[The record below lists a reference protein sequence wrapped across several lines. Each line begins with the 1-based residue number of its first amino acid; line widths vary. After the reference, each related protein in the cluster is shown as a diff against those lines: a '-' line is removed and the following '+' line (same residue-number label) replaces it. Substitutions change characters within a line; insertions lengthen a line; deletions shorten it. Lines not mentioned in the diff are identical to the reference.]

1 LYQRIIN
8 TIRQNIAAL
17 RQPGSFA
24 QNFLVLMSGSAFI
37 TALGFLL
44 TPILSRIYPPSAYG
58 QFAVFNSLLSNLN
71 LLSTLAYISAIP
83 LPRTRRDALA
93 VVQLTVILTLGMFGL
108 VVLAITLLG
117 SYVVRWLDL
126 QALGAWIYIMPVLML
141 LYSFSL
147 IMSSWYIR
155 TKSFRTRTT
164 SDVIMSVASRGF
176 TLSYGWLL
184 GGHSTGL
191 ILGDTLGKVTLFV
204 SLLRSGFQ
212 HELRALWRT
221 FSWRRIRQ
229 AAYRFREFPLY
240 VLPGGYVS
248 TLSSQLPIFMLTGA
262 FGSTVVGLYSFA
274 ASLLEIPV
282 SLIGSAIAPVFY
294 QKAAEVHNDEPE
306 RLKDIT
312 LNIYYKL
319 LYIGLLPLG
328 FITVFGDVIFK
339 VAFGAQWEMSGVFT
353 GYLGYYYIFR
363 LTGQATGM
371 IYNILQRQ
379 QFALLTNMMLLLM
392 RGAGLA
398 IGIWMKDVNMAM
410 LLFGISS
417 LVSTFLIDLHI
428 LYLLKLPVLR
438 IALRTILLL
447 AATSGFFYIARLG
460 LNQLH
465 LQILHN

>member
-1 LYQRIIN
+1 
-8 TIRQNIAAL
+8 
-17 RQPGSFA
+17 
-24 QNFLVLMSGSAFI
+24 MSGSAI
-37 TALGFLL
+37 VTVVGFLL
-44 TPILSRIYPPSAYG
+44 TPILSRIYPPAAYG
-58 QFAVFNSLLSNLN
+58 QFAVFNSVVSNLN
-71 LLSTLAYISAIP
+71 LLATLAYTSAIP
-83 LPRTRRDALA
+83 LPRARRDALA
-93 VVQLTVILTLGMFGL
+93 VVQLNVVLTVGMFALIVIAL
-108 VVLAITLLG
+108 VFLG
-117 SYVVRWLDL
+117 AHIVRWLDL
-126 QALGAWIYIMPVLML
+126 QSLGAWIYLMPVLML
-141 LYSFSL
+141 LYNFSL
-147 IMSSWYIR
+147 TMSSWYIR

-164 SDVIMSVASRGF
+164 ADLVMSLVSRAF
-176 TLSYGWLL
+176 TLSYGWSS
-184 GGHSTGL
+184 GGYSTGL
-191 ILGDTLGKVTLFV
+191 ILGDSLGKVTLFV

-212 HELRALWRT
+212 HELRPLWRT
-221 FSWRRIRQ
+221 FSWRRIQQ

-240 VLPGGYVS
+240 VLPGGYIS

-282 SLIGSAIAPVFY
+282 SLIGSGIAPVFY

-339 VAFGAQWEMSGVFT
+339 VIFGAQWEMAGVFT

-379 QFALLTNMMLLLM
+379 HFALLTNLMLLLM
-392 RGAGLA
+392 RGSGLA
-398 IGIWMKDVNMAM
+398 VGIWMKDVNMAM
-410 LLFGISS
+410 LLFGTSS
-417 LVSTFLIDLHI
+417 LIITFLIDLHI

-438 IALRTILLL
+438 IAFRTILLL
-447 AATSGFFYIARLG
+447 AATLSFFYLARLG

>member
-1 LYQRIIN
+1 MV
-8 TIRQNIAAL
+8 
-17 RQPGSFA
+17 S
-24 QNFLVLMSGSAFI
+24 MSGSAI
-37 TALGFLL
+37 VTVVGFLL
-44 TPILSRIYPPSAYG
+44 TPILSRIYPPAAYG
-58 QFAVFNSLLSNLN
+58 QFAVFNSVVSNLN
-71 LLSTLAYISAIP
+71 LLATLAYTSAIP
-83 LPRTRRDALA
+83 LPRARRDALA
-93 VVQLTVILTLGMFGL
+93 VVQLNVVLTVGMFALIVIAL
-108 VVLAITLLG
+108 VFLG
-117 SYVVRWLDL
+117 AHVVRWLDL
-126 QALGAWIYIMPVLML
+126 QSLGAWIYMMPVLML
-141 LYSFSL
+141 LYNFSL
-147 IMSSWYIR
+147 TMSSWYIR

-164 SDVIMSVASRGF
+164 ADLVMSLVSRAF
-176 TLSYGWLL
+176 TLSYGWLS
-184 GGHSTGL
+184 GGYSTGL
-191 ILGDTLGKVTLFV
+191 ILGDSLGKVTLFV

-212 HELRALWRT
+212 HELRPLWRT

-240 VLPGGYVS
+240 VLPGGYIS

-282 SLIGSAIAPVFY
+282 SLIGSGIAPVFY

-339 VAFGAQWEMSGVFT
+339 VIFGAQWEMAGVFT

-398 IGIWMKDVNMAM
+398 VGIWMKDVNMAM
-410 LLFGISS
+410 LLFGTSS
-417 LVSTFLIDLHI
+417 LITTFLIDLHI

-438 IALRTILLL
+438 IAFRTILLL
-447 AATSGFFYIARLG
+447 AATLGFFYLARLG

>member
-1 LYQRIIN
+1 
-8 TIRQNIAAL
+8 
-17 RQPGSFA
+17 
-24 QNFLVLMSGSAFI
+24 MSGSAI
-37 TALGFLL
+37 VTMLGFLL
-44 TPILSRIYPPSAYG
+44 TPVLSRIYPPAAYG
-58 QFAVFNSLLSNLN
+58 QFAIFNSVVSNLN
-71 LLSTLAYISAIP
+71 LLATLAYTSAIP
-83 LPRTRRDALA
+83 LPHAKRDALA
-93 VVQLTVILTLGMFGL
+93 VVQLNVVLTLSVFAI
-108 VVLAITLLG
+108 VLLALALLG
-117 SYVVRWLDL
+117 SHIMQWLDL
-126 QALGAWIYIMPVLML
+126 QALGPWIYLLPVLML
-141 LYSFSL
+141 LYNFSL
-147 IMSSWYIR
+147 TMSSWYIR

-164 SDVIMSVASRGF
+164 ADVVMSVVSRSF
-176 TLSYGWLL
+176 TLGYGWFS
-184 GGHSTGL
+184 GGQSAGL
-191 ILGDTLGKVTLFV
+191 ILGDSLGKITLFI

-212 HELRALWRT
+212 QELRILWRT

-229 AAYRFREFPLY
+229 AAYQYREFPLY

-282 SLIGSAIAPVFY
+282 SLIGSGIAPVFY

-328 FITVFGDVIFK
+328 FITVFGDIIFK
-339 VAFGAQWEMSGVFT
+339 VVFGSQWEMAGVFT

-379 QFALLTNMMLLLM
+379 QFALLTNLMLLLT

-398 IGIWMKDVNMAM
+398 VGIWMKDVNMAM
-410 LLFGISS
+410 LLFGVGS

-447 AATSGFFYIARLG
+447 ASALGFFYLVRLG
-460 LNQLH
+460 FNQLH
-465 LQILHN
+465 LQILDA

>member
-1 LYQRIIN
+1 LYKQLI
-8 TIRQNIAAL
+8 TAL
-17 RQPGSFA
+17 RQNLEALRRPGSFA
-24 QNFLVLMSGSAFI
+24 QNFIVSMSGSAI
-37 TALGFLL
+37 VTVVGFLL
-44 TPILSRIYPPSAYG
+44 TPILSRIYPPAAYG
-58 QFAVFNSLLSNLN
+58 QFAVFNSVVSNLN
-71 LLSTLAYISAIP
+71 LLATLAYTSAIP
-83 LPRTRRDALA
+83 LPRARRDALA
-93 VVQLTVILTLGMFGL
+93 VVQLNVVLTVGMFALIVIAL
-108 VVLAITLLG
+108 VFLG
-117 SYVVRWLDL
+117 AHVVRWLDL
-126 QALGAWIYIMPVLML
+126 QSLGAWIYMMPVLML
-141 LYSFSL
+141 LYNFSL
-147 IMSSWYIR
+147 TMSSWYIR

-164 SDVIMSVASRGF
+164 ADLVMSLVSRAF
-176 TLSYGWLL
+176 TLSYGWLS
-184 GGHSTGL
+184 GGYSTGL
-191 ILGDTLGKVTLFV
+191 ILGDSLGKVTLFV

-212 HELRALWRT
+212 HELRPLWRT

-240 VLPGGYVS
+240 VLPGGYIS

-282 SLIGSAIAPVFY
+282 SLIGSGIAPVFY

-339 VAFGAQWEMSGVFT
+339 VIFGAQWEMAGVFT

-398 IGIWMKDVNMAM
+398 VGIWMKDVNMAM
-410 LLFGISS
+410 LLFGTSS
-417 LVSTFLIDLHI
+417 LITTFLIDLHI

-438 IALRTILLL
+438 IAFRTILLL
-447 AATSGFFYIARLG
+447 AATLGFFYLARLG

>member
-1 LYQRIIN
+1 LYKRLI
-8 TIRQNIAAL
+8 TAL
-17 RQPGSFA
+17 RQNLEALRRPGSFA
-24 QNFLVLMSGSAFI
+24 QNFMVSMSGSAI
-37 TALGFLL
+37 VTVVGFLL
-44 TPILSRIYPPSAYG
+44 TPILSRIYPPAAYG
-58 QFAVFNSLLSNLN
+58 QFAVFNSVVSNLN
-71 LLSTLAYISAIP
+71 LLATLAYTSAIP
-83 LPRTRRDALA
+83 LPRARRDALA
-93 VVQLTVILTLGMFGL
+93 VVQLNVVLTVGMFALIVIAL
-108 VVLAITLLG
+108 VFLG
-117 SYVVRWLDL
+117 AHVVRWLDL
-126 QALGAWIYIMPVLML
+126 QSLGAWIYMMPVLML
-141 LYSFSL
+141 LYNFSL
-147 IMSSWYIR
+147 TMSSWYIR

-164 SDVIMSVASRGF
+164 ADLVMSLVSRAF
-176 TLSYGWLL
+176 TLSYGWLS
-184 GGHSTGL
+184 GGYSTGL
-191 ILGDTLGKVTLFV
+191 ILGDSLGKVTLFV

-212 HELRALWRT
+212 HELRPLWRT

-240 VLPGGYVS
+240 VLPGGYIS

-282 SLIGSAIAPVFY
+282 SLIGSGIAPVFY

-339 VAFGAQWEMSGVFT
+339 VIFGAQWEMAGVFT

-398 IGIWMKDVNMAM
+398 VGIWMKDVNMAM
-410 LLFGISS
+410 LLFGTSS
-417 LVSTFLIDLHI
+417 LITTFLIDLHI

-438 IALRTILLL
+438 IAFRTILLL
-447 AATSGFFYIARLG
+447 AATLGFFYLARLG

>member
-1 LYQRIIN
+1 LYKQLI
-8 TIRQNIAAL
+8 TAL
-17 RQPGSFA
+17 RQNLEALRRPGSFA
-24 QNFLVLMSGSAFI
+24 QNFIVSMSGSAI
-37 TALGFLL
+37 VTVVGFLL
-44 TPILSRIYPPSAYG
+44 TPILSRIYPPAAYG
-58 QFAVFNSLLSNLN
+58 QFAVFNSVVSNLN
-71 LLSTLAYISAIP
+71 LLATLAYTSAIP
-83 LPRTRRDALA
+83 LPRARRDALA
-93 VVQLTVILTLGMFGL
+93 VVQLNVVLTVGMFALIVIAL
-108 VVLAITLLG
+108 VFLG
-117 SYVVRWLDL
+117 AHIVRWLDL
-126 QALGAWIYIMPVLML
+126 QSLGAWIYLMPVLML
-141 LYSFSL
+141 LYNFSL
-147 IMSSWYIR
+147 TMSSWYIR

-164 SDVIMSVASRGF
+164 ADLVMSLVSRAF
-176 TLSYGWLL
+176 TLSYGWSS
-184 GGHSTGL
+184 GGYSTGL
-191 ILGDTLGKVTLFV
+191 ILGDSLGKVTLFV

-212 HELRALWRT
+212 HELRPLWRT
-221 FSWRRIRQ
+221 FSWRRIQQ

-240 VLPGGYVS
+240 VLPGGYIS

-282 SLIGSAIAPVFY
+282 SLIGSGIAPVFY

-339 VAFGAQWEMSGVFT
+339 VIFGAQWEMAGVFT

-379 QFALLTNMMLLLM
+379 HFALLTNLMLLLM

-398 IGIWMKDVNMAM
+398 VGIWMKDVNMAM
-410 LLFGISS
+410 LLFGTSS
-417 LVSTFLIDLHI
+417 LIITFLIDLHI

-438 IALRTILLL
+438 IAFRTILLL
-447 AATSGFFYIARLG
+447 AATLSFFYLARLG

>member
-1 LYQRIIN
+1 MV
-8 TIRQNIAAL
+8 
-17 RQPGSFA
+17 S
-24 QNFLVLMSGSAFI
+24 MSGSAI
-37 TALGFLL
+37 VTVVGFLL
-44 TPILSRIYPPSAYG
+44 TPILSRIYPPAAYG
-58 QFAVFNSLLSNLN
+58 QFAVFNSVVSNLN
-71 LLSTLAYISAIP
+71 LLATLAYTSAIP
-83 LPRTRRDALA
+83 LPRARRDALA
-93 VVQLTVILTLGMFGL
+93 VVQLNVVLTVGMFALIVIAL
-108 VVLAITLLG
+108 VFLG
-117 SYVVRWLDL
+117 AHVVRWLDL
-126 QALGAWIYIMPVLML
+126 QSLGAWIYMMPVLML
-141 LYSFSL
+141 LYNFSL
-147 IMSSWYIR
+147 TMSSWYIR

-164 SDVIMSVASRGF
+164 ADLVMSLVSRAF
-176 TLSYGWLL
+176 TLSYGWLS
-184 GGHSTGL
+184 GGYSTGL
-191 ILGDTLGKVTLFV
+191 ILGDSLGKVTLFV

-212 HELRALWRT
+212 HELRPLWRT

-240 VLPGGYVS
+240 VLPGGYIS

-282 SLIGSAIAPVFY
+282 SLIGSGIAPVFY

-339 VAFGAQWEMSGVFT
+339 VIFGAQWEMAGVFT

-379 QFALLTNMMLLLM
+379 HFALLTNLMLLLM

-398 IGIWMKDVNMAM
+398 VGIWMKDVNMAM
-410 LLFGISS
+410 LLFGTSS
-417 LVSTFLIDLHI
+417 LIITFLIDLHI

-438 IALRTILLL
+438 IAFRTILLL
-447 AATSGFFYIARLG
+447 AATLSFFYLARLG

>member
-1 LYQRIIN
+1 
-8 TIRQNIAAL
+8 
-17 RQPGSFA
+17 
-24 QNFLVLMSGSAFI
+24 MSGSAI
-37 TALGFLL
+37 VTVVGFLL
-44 TPILSRIYPPSAYG
+44 TPILSRIYPPAAYG
-58 QFAVFNSLLSNLN
+58 QFAVFNSVVSNLN
-71 LLSTLAYISAIP
+71 LLATLAYTSAIP
-83 LPRTRRDALA
+83 LPRARRDALA
-93 VVQLTVILTLGMFGL
+93 VVQLNVVLTVGMFALIVIAL
-108 VVLAITLLG
+108 VFLG
-117 SYVVRWLDL
+117 AHIVRWLDL
-126 QALGAWIYIMPVLML
+126 QSLGAWIYLMPVLML
-141 LYSFSL
+141 LYNFSL
-147 IMSSWYIR
+147 TMSSWYIR

-164 SDVIMSVASRGF
+164 ADLVMSLVSRAF
-176 TLSYGWLL
+176 TLSYGWSS
-184 GGHSTGL
+184 GGYSTGL
-191 ILGDTLGKVTLFV
+191 ILGDSLGKVTLFV

-212 HELRALWRT
+212 HELRPLWRT
-221 FSWRRIRQ
+221 FSWRRIQQ

-240 VLPGGYVS
+240 VLPGGYIS

-282 SLIGSAIAPVFY
+282 SLIGSGIAPVFY

-339 VAFGAQWEMSGVFT
+339 VIFGAQWEMAGVFT

-379 QFALLTNMMLLLM
+379 HFALLTNLMLLLM

-398 IGIWMKDVNMAM
+398 VGIWMKDVNMAM
-410 LLFGISS
+410 LLFGTSS
-417 LVSTFLIDLHI
+417 LIITFLIDLHI

-438 IALRTILLL
+438 IAFRTILLL
-447 AATSGFFYIARLG
+447 AATLSFFYLARLG

>member
-1 LYQRIIN
+1 MV
-8 TIRQNIAAL
+8 
-17 RQPGSFA
+17 S
-24 QNFLVLMSGSAFI
+24 MSGSAI
-37 TALGFLL
+37 VTVVGFLL
-44 TPILSRIYPPSAYG
+44 TPILSRIYPPAAYG
-58 QFAVFNSLLSNLN
+58 QFAVFNSVVSNLN
-71 LLSTLAYISAIP
+71 LLATLAYTSAIP
-83 LPRTRRDALA
+83 LPRARRDALA
-93 VVQLTVILTLGMFGL
+93 VVQLNVVLTVGMFALIVIAL
-108 VVLAITLLG
+108 VFLG
-117 SYVVRWLDL
+117 AHVVRWLDL
-126 QALGAWIYIMPVLML
+126 QSLGAWIYMMPVLML
-141 LYSFSL
+141 LYNFSL

-164 SDVIMSVASRGF
+164 ADLVMSLVSRAF
-176 TLSYGWLL
+176 TLSYGWLS
-184 GGHSTGL
+184 GGYSTGL
-191 ILGDTLGKVTLFV
+191 ILGDSLGKVTLFI

-212 HELRALWRT
+212 HELRPLWRT

-248 TLSSQLPIFMLTGA
+248 TLSSQLPVFMLTSA

-282 SLIGSAIAPVFY
+282 SLIGSGIAPVFY

-339 VAFGAQWEMSGVFT
+339 VIFGAQWEMAGVFT

-447 AATSGFFYIARLG
+447 AAALGFFYLARLG
-460 LNQLH
+460 FNHLH